1 MENLLALQTLFT
13 VDCKDTYVLQKEA
26 INPSSRKMWYF
37 PHPADR
43 ETEIQRVQSVLEDED
58 NDSQDWSV
66 LVAKYQSAS
75 IKLTL

>member
-13 VDCKDTYVLQKEA
+13 VDCRDMY
-26 INPSSRKMWYF
+26 SRRKRSILAVEKCGIF
-37 PHPADR
+37 HIQTDR
-43 ETEIQRVQSVLEDED
+43 ETERQSAVLEDED

-66 LVAKYQSAS
+66 WVAKYQSAS